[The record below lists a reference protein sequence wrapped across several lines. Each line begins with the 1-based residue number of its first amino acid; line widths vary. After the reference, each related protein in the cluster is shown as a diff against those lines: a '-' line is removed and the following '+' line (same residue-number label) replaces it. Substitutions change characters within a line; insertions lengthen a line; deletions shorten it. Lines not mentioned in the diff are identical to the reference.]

1 MDGHGEKFSRFFN
14 NGRLI
19 AALLECRTDREVC
32 QRLGIGK
39 NTLTRWKRQPILK
52 AALET
57 ARRRKLDAQ
66 AEGYREGFLRRGE
79 ADRDADR
86 RGLRISA

>member
-19 AALLECRTDREVC
+19 EALLECRTNREVC
-32 QRLGIGK
+32 RRLGIGK
-39 NTLTRWKRQPILK
+39 NTLTRWRRLPKLK

-57 ARRRKLDAQ
+57 ARQRKLEAMI
-66 AEGYREGFLRRGE
+66 EGYWHGGLRRGE
-79 ADRDADR
+79 TDR
-86 RGLRISA
+86 RAFGISA